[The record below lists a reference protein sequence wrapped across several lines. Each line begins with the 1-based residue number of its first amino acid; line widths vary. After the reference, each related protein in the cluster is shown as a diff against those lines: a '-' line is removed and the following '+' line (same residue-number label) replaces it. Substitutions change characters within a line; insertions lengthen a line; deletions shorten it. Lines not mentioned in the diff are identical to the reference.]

1 MISYVLRLYFHVR
14 RKRAREGWRRK
25 RKKIRLNKI
34 KVCNNCMNENGG
46 KETGNL
52 EREEE
57 NKNSIVIYPKHTFF
71 TDKYEWVCQ
80 FLKQ

>member
-1 MISYVLRLYFHVR
+1 
-14 RKRAREGWRRK
+14 
-25 RKKIRLNKI
+25 
-34 KVCNNCMNENGG
+34 MNEKGG

-57 NKNSIVIYPKHTFF
+57 NKNSTVIYPKHTFF